1 MRKHVFDQVIPSYS
15 GWNIQLGKKRRS
27 KPRKTTERYLSP
39 ITAKVADFKTIHQH
53 MEYCQYLS
61 SEVNVPYTKTTLDV
75 GAAIN
80 AFKYFWSNSE
90 TFSNVLIHLGDFHI
104 MKENFQV
111 KIFGFFL
118 GTNCIIELI
127 I

>member
-1 MRKHVFDQVIPSYS
+1 M
-15 GWNIQLGKKRRS
+15 
-27 KPRKTTERYLSP
+27 
-39 ITAKVADFKTIHQH
+39 HQH

-61 SEVNVPYTKTTLDV
+61 SEVNVSYTKTTLDV

-80 AFKYFWSNSE
+80 AFKYFWSNNE

-111 KIFGFFL
+111 KVFGFFL